1 MMKRRWLCWWR
12 TRQKPERLWCSLARA
27 GYAGIQRTWCN
38 HTSQPTTL
46 YMESGAACAGIQH
59 TGNYDTSK
67 PNQTISN
74 AHHTIYPRLCTWI
87 CRHWTHYVPWYITT
101 HPVPYI
107 LYLHPWPPPYSRWE
121 WIFQRMRDLVG
132 FSENAGGGKVKL
144 TANRGRA
151 QFVLPWIFREDRR
164 ILEEGT
170 YSQ

>member
-1 MMKRRWLCWWR
+1 MLMAHK
-12 TRQKPERLWCSLARA
+12 TEA
-27 GYAGIQRTWCN
+27 GEAVV
-38 HTSQPTTL
+38 L
-46 YMESGAACAGIQH
+46 
-59 TGNYDTSK
+59 
-67 PNQTISN
+67 IS
-74 AHHTIYPRLCTWI
+74 ASWI
-87 CRHWTHYVPWYITT
+87 CRYSTHLVQPYIATYNSVHGKWSCLCRYSTHREQSPMHITQSTQNSVPGYRHWTHYVPWYITT

-121 WIFQRMRDLVG
+121 WIFQRVRDLVG

-151 QFVLPWIFREDRR
+151 QFVLRSVELPWIFREDRR

>member
-1 MMKRRWLCWWR
+1 MLMAHK
-12 TRQKPERLWCSLARA
+12 TEA
-27 GYAGIQRTWCN
+27 GEAVVLISASWICRYSTHLVQQYIATCTWKVELLVQVFN
-38 HTSQPTTL
+38 TP
-46 YMESGAACAGIQH
+46 G
-59 TGNYDTSK
+59 
-67 PNQTISN
+67 TISN
-74 AHHTIYPRLCTWI
+74 AHHTIYPRLCTWL
-87 CRHWTHYVPWYITT
+87 CRHWTHSVPWYITT

-121 WIFQRMRDLVG
+121 RIFQRVRDLVG